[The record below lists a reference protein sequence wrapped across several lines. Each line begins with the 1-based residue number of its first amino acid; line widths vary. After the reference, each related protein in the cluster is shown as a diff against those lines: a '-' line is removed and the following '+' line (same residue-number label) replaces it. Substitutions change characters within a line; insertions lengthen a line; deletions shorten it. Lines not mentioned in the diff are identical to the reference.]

1 MRFLRLSFVLLAAGG
16 FGAEPARDRF
26 GDPLPKGAIARLGS
40 SPLRSEFMVSKIA
53 FSPDG
58 KVLAA
63 AGDGGI
69 TFWDPVTGKEVRRL
83 PVKPFGQLCSFRFDP
98 DSKTLI
104 LGGDAIG
111 IRVVDATTGAEQRK
125 LDMPE
130 RGLVLAADV
139 SRNGK
144 TAAALRLSERSGV
157 WDLASGKLV
166 RAFKGLTKGT
176 YAVGEWIALTPEG
189 KRLVLPHADGSLH
202 LMSVASGKEVLDFEA
217 PPARPRSPQ
226 GSFRRVAI
234 SPDGR
239 YLACGGLFH
248 PAALCDLKTGKR
260 VGPPLLPLHAITG
273 LAFAPD
279 SRTLALSTYE
289 DIRFFDVPSG
299 KEKRKLATASGSNN
313 ALTFSPDGRML
324 ASLGSGYVLDLWDVA
339 AGRRLQP
346 PPTGHVAPARS
357 LAFFPDGKRLASAAA
372 TGSDL
377 AVWDIAAGRTL
388 AHYRSVY
395 AYPHTLRVIE
405 DGATLQFLASD
416 GAIHRWKPP
425 DGRDEQQKIAPLANT
440 VPTVLAPDGREVA
453 SITHGATPQ
462 VTLQDPKKDKAARPL
477 ELPADVYLNPLLFSP
492 DGRRLAA
499 CCSDGALRLW
509 DRATGAL
516 VKKINTGRPALLAFA
531 GDGRSLAVEGS
542 AVRLIEA
549 ATGKERLKLRQAA
562 PVSALACSPT
572 GHLLACGYGDGRILV
587 HDTATKKEV
596 AHWHGRQG
604 VIEGL
609 AFSRDGRLL
618 ASGGANGLILVWRL
632 PDAEDVPVALKA
644 EQAAELWQTLLSPDA
659 DAANRALAGLA
670 AAPAQAIPLI
680 KERFRDTRKR
690 LDSQQLA
697 RLIAE
702 LDDDSFKVRQ
712 RAERALAEAGSDAAD
727 LLRKALAED
736 PSPEKKRRIEGL
748 LDHLNKGGDAE
759 SLRAL
764 RAIEVLE
771 RISTKQ
777 ARDALRELR
786 QKSVSTE
793 LREEIEASLRRL
805 EERLRTTSEG

>member
-1 MRFLRLSFVLLAAGG
+1 MRFLRLSLVLLAAGG
-16 FGAEPARDRF
+16 LGAEPARDRF
-26 GDPLPKGAIARLGS
+26 DDPLPKGAIARLGS
-40 SPLRSEFMVSKIA
+40 SSLRSEFMVSKVA

-58 KVLAA
+58 KILAA
-63 AGDGGI
+63 AGAGGI
-69 TFWDPVTGKEVRRL
+69 AFWDPITGKEVRRL
-83 PVKPFGQLCSFRFDP
+83 PVKPFGQLCSFRFGP
-98 DSKTLI
+98 DGKALI

-111 IRVVDATTGAEQRK
+111 IRVVDAATGAEQRK

-139 SRNGK
+139 SRDGK
-144 TAAALRLSERSGV
+144 TAAALRLSETSSI

-166 RAFKGLTKGT
+166 RAFKGLTGS

-189 KRLVLPHADGSLH
+189 KQLVLPHADGSLH
-202 LMSVASGKEVLDFEA
+202 LLSVASGKEVLAFEA

-239 YLACGGLFH
+239 YLACAGLFH

-279 SRTLALSTYE
+279 SRTLAISTYQ
-289 DIRFFDVPSG
+289 DIRFFNVPSG
-299 KEKRKLATASGSNN
+299 KEKRKLATASGSDN
-313 ALTFSPDGRML
+313 ALAFSPDGRML
-324 ASLGSGYVLDLWDVA
+324 ASLGTGYVLELWDVA
-339 AGRRLQP
+339 AGRRLHP
-346 PPTGHVAPARS
+346 PPTGHVAPVRS
-357 LAFFPDGKRLASAAA
+357 LAFFADGKRLASAAA
-372 TGSDL
+372 IGADL

-388 AHYRSVY
+388 AHSRSVY
-395 AYPHTLRVIE
+395 AYPNTLRVVE

-416 GAIHRWKPP
+416 GAIHRWKPS
-425 DGRDEQQKIAPLANT
+425 DGRDEQQKIPPHPNT

-453 SITHGATPQ
+453 SITHGATLQ
-462 VTLQDPKKDKAARPL
+462 VTLQDPKKDKATRSL
-477 ELPADVYLNPLLFSP
+477 ELPAGVYLNPLLFSP

-516 VKKINTGRPALLAFA
+516 VKKIDTGRPALLAFA
-531 GDGRSLAVEGS
+531 GDGRSLAVWGS
-542 AVRLIEA
+542 AVRLIET
-549 ATGKERLKLRQAA
+549 ATGKERLKLQQSA
-562 PVSALACSPT
+562 PMSALACSPT
-572 GHLLACGYGDGRILV
+572 GHLLACGYSDGRILV

-596 AHWHGRQG
+596 ANWHGRQG

-632 PDAEDVPVALKA
+632 PDAEDAPVALKA
-644 EQAAELWQTLLSPDA
+644 EQAAELWQTLLSPSA

-680 KERFRDTRKR
+680 KERFRDMGKR

-712 RAERALAEAGSDAAD
+712 RAMRALAEAGADAAG
-727 LLRKALAED
+727 LLRKALAD
-736 PSPEKKRRIEGL
+736 NPSPEKKRRIEEL
-748 LDHLNKGGDAE
+748 LDHLNKGGGAE
-759 SLRAL
+759 SLREL

-771 RISTKQ
+771 RIGTKE
-777 ARDALRELR
+777 ARDALRELSR
-786 QKSVSTE
+786 KAVSTE

-805 EERLRTTSEG
+805 DERLRTTSEK